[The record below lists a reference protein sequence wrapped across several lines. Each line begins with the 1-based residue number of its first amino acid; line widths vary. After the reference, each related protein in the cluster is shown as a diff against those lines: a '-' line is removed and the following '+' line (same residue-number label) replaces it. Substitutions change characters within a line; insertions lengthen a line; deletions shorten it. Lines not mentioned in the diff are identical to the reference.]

1 MSADTIFASYPV
13 YRALPDRLAETDR
26 DVATKGVAALLDEF
40 SDRVSVR
47 GIYSTAGFRAGVDLM
62 LWLISESADDLQEL
76 QVALRRTQLG
86 RGLEQTHAFL
96 GLVRPAEF
104 APDHQPAFVQGRPPR
119 KYVSVYPFVRTPEWY
134 LLPTEE
140 RSTHLR
146 SHGVLGREY
155 PDVEPN
161 TTSAFGL
168 GDYEWVLAFEADS
181 LDRLVELIRH
191 LRGNESRRYVK
202 EEIPFITGI
211 RKDLAEA
218 IADLPF

>member
-1 MSADTIFASYPV
+1 MTDATIFASYPV
-13 YRALPDRLAETDR
+13 YRALPERLAETDR
-26 DVATKGVAALLDEF
+26 DLATKEVAALLDEF
-40 SDRVSVR
+40 SDRITVR
-47 GIYSTAGFRAGVDLM
+47 GVYSTAGFRAGADLM
-62 LWLISESADDLQEL
+62 LWLVSESADHIQDL

-86 RGLEQTHAFL
+86 HALEQTHAFL

-134 LLPTEE
+134 LLPAEE
-140 RSTHLR
+140 RATHLR

-155 PDVEPN
+155 PDIEPN

-168 GDYEWVLAFEADS
+168 GDYEWVLAFEADA

-191 LRGNESRRYVK
+191 LRANESRRYVK
-202 EEIPFITGI
+202 EETPFVTGI
-211 RKDLAEA
+211 RKDLPDAL
-218 IADLPF
+218 ADLPF